1 MRGVLT
7 FGTPFNV
14 YLPAIT
20 KMSNEILN
28 IMAGLFIMFVMAL
41 ALSGLVNDYLH
52 SVSDSDDSEPTPL
65 IVFTQ
70 DDDNNDWQKDEP
82 IKKIGVFV

>member
-7 FGTPFNV
+7 FETPPIV

-41 ALSGLVNDYLH
+41 ALCGLVNDYLQ
-52 SVSDSDDSEPTPL
+52 SVSDSDDSDPTPV

-70 DDDNNDWQKDEP
+70 DDDNN
-82 IKKIGVFV
+82 VS

>member
-1 MRGVLT
+1 MTV
-7 FGTPFNV
+7 
-14 YLPAIT
+14 
-20 KMSNEILN
+20 
-28 IMAGLFIMFVMAL
+28 
-41 ALSGLVNDYLH
+41 ALSGLINDFLQ
-52 SVSDSDDSEPTPL
+52 SVSDSDDTEPTPL

>member
-41 ALSGLVNDYLH
+41 ALSGLVNDYLQ
-52 SVSDSDDSEPTPL
+52 SVSDSDDSDPSPV
-65 IVFTQ
+65 IIFTQ
-70 DDDNNDWQKDEP
+70 DDDNNDWQKE
-82 IKKIGVFV
+82 GE

>member
-1 MRGVLT
+1 MGVLT

-20 KMSNEILN
+20 KMSNEIMN
-28 IMAGLFIMFVMAL
+28 VMAGLFIMFVMTV
-41 ALSGLVNDYLH
+41 ALSGLVNDFLQ

-70 DDDNNDWQKDEP
+70 DDDNTDWQKDGE
-82 IKKIGVFV
+82 

>member
-1 MRGVLT
+1 
-7 FGTPFNV
+7 
-14 YLPAIT
+14 
-20 KMSNEILN
+20 MSNEILN

-41 ALSGLVNDYLH
+41 ALSGLVNDFLQ

-70 DDDNNDWQKDEP
+70 DDDNNDWQKDGE
-82 IKKIGVFV
+82 

>member
-1 MRGVLT
+1 LRGVLT

-41 ALSGLVNDYLH
+41 ALSGLVNDYFH
-52 SVSDSDDSEPTPL
+52 SVSDSDDSDPSPV
-65 IVFTQ
+65 IIFTQ
-70 DDDNNDWQKDEP
+70 DDDNNDWQKE
-82 IKKIGVFV
+82 GE

>member
-1 MRGVLT
+1 MKGVLT

-20 KMSNEILN
+20 KMSNEIMN
-28 IMAGLFIMFVMAL
+28 VMAGLFIMFVMTV
-41 ALSGLVNDYLH
+41 ALSGLVNDFLQ

-70 DDDNNDWQKDEP
+70 DDDNNDWQKDGE
-82 IKKIGVFV
+82 

>member
-28 IMAGLFIMFVMAL
+28 IMAGLFIMFVMTV
-41 ALSGLVNDYLH
+41 ALSGLVNDFLQ

-70 DDDNNDWQKDEP
+70 DEDNNDWQKDGE
-82 IKKIGVFV
+82 

>member
-1 MRGVLT
+1 
-7 FGTPFNV
+7 
-14 YLPAIT
+14 
-20 KMSNEILN
+20 
-28 IMAGLFIMFVMAL
+28 MAGLFIMFVMAL
-41 ALSGLVNDYLH
+41 ALSGLVNDYFH

-82 IKKIGVFV
+82 IKKSVFLYSHFRLVPMMVLSCFAVIYEVFR